1 MVQTQSIAV
10 PSRSS
15 ALPEFL
21 KLLLLIAIPAPLLA
35 YFSWAS
41 SYSVGVMLSCI
52 GLLVYGATAMRGRRS
67 PLPAALPGLLCGL
80 AVIALHLLIS
90 SFLGPVDWGRGLG
103 SLVMLAIF
111 VAGALVLKQALLN
124 IDPQDLLKGARYG
137 LYGLAFTALLG
148 ILDWLQPDKA
158 TWPKSLFPFSEPS
171 HLALFLAPILIFNCI
186 TAQPRARLL
195 ILAAALTATAILQNV
210 TLATICLMTAVL
222 CLSPRYLLLLAVTV
236 VPALLLLDLEY
247 YLVRLDF
254 SGDSDNLTN
263 LVFFQGWQ
271 LILEALERSHGFG
284 LGFQQLGVFG
294 TDSDAAELIRFIMGE
309 YLNLLDGGFNLA
321 KFIGEFG
328 VFGMMLLA
336 AFLYQLGV
344 AIKLLRRTATR
355 GQAIPLSHVFA
366 ACCMMGYTVELFL
379 RGVGYF
385 SPSGLLL
392 LSAALIWLDRK
403 PNSAGTVARSPCPTG
418 ISQQAR

>member
-1 MVQTQSIAV
+1 
-10 PSRSS
+10 
-15 ALPEFL
+15 
-21 KLLLLIAIPAPLLA
+21 
-35 YFSWAS
+35 
-41 SYSVGVMLSCI
+41 
-52 GLLVYGATAMRGRRS
+52 
-67 PLPAALPGLLCGL
+67 
-80 AVIALHLLIS
+80 
-90 SFLGPVDWGRGLG
+90 
-103 SLVMLAIF
+103 MLAIF
-111 VAGALVLKQALLN
+111 VAGALVLKQALLCLA
-124 IDPQDLLKGARYG
+124 PQDLLKGARYG
-137 LYGLAFTALLG
+137 LYGLAFISLLG

-236 VPALLLLDLEY
+236 VPAVLLLDLEY

-254 SGDSDNLTN
+254 SGESDNLTN

-366 ACCMMGYTVELFL
+366 ASCMMGYTVELFL

-403 PNSAGTVARSPCPTG
+403 PNSASTVARPPCPTG